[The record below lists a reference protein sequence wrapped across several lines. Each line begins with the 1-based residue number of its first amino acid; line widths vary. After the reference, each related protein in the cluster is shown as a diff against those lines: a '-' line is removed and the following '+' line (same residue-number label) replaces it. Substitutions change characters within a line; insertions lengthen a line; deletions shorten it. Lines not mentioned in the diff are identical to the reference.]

1 VNGAGAIQW
10 TIDGV
15 ALCTA
20 TKYQL
25 VPTITSDGMGGAIVT
40 WEDSRSGT
48 FDIYVQR
55 VNPSG
60 DVQWTANGV
69 ALSRAAGVQRFPTI
83 ISDGASGAIVTW
95 DDYRN
100 YGSGN
105 VDIYAQR
112 VNASG
117 AVEWTID
124 GVALCT
130 ATGYQMDPTMSSDG
144 GGGAI
149 VTWESSP
156 NAENWDIY
164 TQRVNA
170 SGAVQ
175 WTTDGVAICI
185 AAGDQWYPTITS
197 DGGGG
202 AIVTWLDYRS
212 GAADIY
218 AQRVNDSG
226 SAQWTAD
233 GIALC
238 TAMGE
243 QESARITSDGMGGAI
258 VAWWDHR
265 SGTTGWDIYAQIV
278 YADGSVPTAADAP
291 AVPIELHQNYP
302 NPFNP
307 TTTVTYSV
315 AEKCSV
321 TLKIYDVSGKYI
333 VSLADRKQ
341 EKGSYAVEW
350 NGQDEKG
357 NLVAS
362 GIYLYRI
369 VAGNQAISRKMVL
382 LGNACPL
389 GIMIRMVRKPPCFS
403 LTLKNTCLYTPF
415 THPVNGNTE

>member
-1 VNGAGAIQW
+1 
-10 TIDGV
+10 
-15 ALCTA
+15 
-20 TKYQL
+20 
-25 VPTITSDGMGGAIVT
+25 M
-40 WEDSRSGT
+40 
-48 FDIYVQR
+48 
-55 VNPSG
+55 
-60 DVQWTANGV
+60 
-69 ALSRAAGVQRFPTI
+69 QRFPTI

-117 AVEWTID
+117 AAEWTID

-130 ATGYQMDPTMSSDG
+130 ATGYQMDPTMTSDG

-156 NAENWDIY
+156 NGENWDIY

-170 SGAVQ
+170 LGAVQ

-185 AAGDQWYPTITS
+185 AAGDQWYPMITS
-197 DGGGG
+197 DGRGG

-212 GAADIY
+212 GNADIY

-243 QESARITSDGMGGAI
+243 QESARITSDGAGGAI

-291 AVPIELHQNYP
+291 AAPIELHQNYP

-350 NGQDEKG
+350 NGQDERG

-362 GIYLYRI
+362 GIYLYKI

-382 LGNACPL
+382 L
-389 GIMIRMVRKPPCFS
+389 R
-403 LTLKNTCLYTPF
+403 
-415 THPVNGNTE
+415 